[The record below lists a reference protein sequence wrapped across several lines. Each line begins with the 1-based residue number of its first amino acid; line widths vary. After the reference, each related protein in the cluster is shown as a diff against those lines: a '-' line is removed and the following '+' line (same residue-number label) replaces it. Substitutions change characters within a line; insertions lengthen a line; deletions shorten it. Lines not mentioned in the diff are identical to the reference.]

1 MTPELLL
8 NLSIA
13 ILLLPLLGFVF
24 LIFFG
29 KRLGRPSGF
38 IGTSILGIDLILA
51 IIVAIARL
59 VYYPDAPMHQYKFD
73 WLNVGTNTVSLGVG
87 LDNLAAI
94 MLVVVTLISFLV
106 HLFSLE
112 YMREDK
118 RFSRFYAY
126 LGLFTFS
133 MLGIVIA
140 NNFLNMFIFWE
151 LVGVSSY
158 LLIGFWFEKDSAAD
172 ASKKAFIVNRIGDLG
187 FLFGLMTIYLTYGTF
202 MFDEVFGGIHAGI
215 LPFDSGAWMTAVGIF
230 VFLGAVGKSAQFPLH
245 VWLPDAMEGPTPV
258 SALIHAATMVA
269 AGVYLTARVFPM
281 FTADALLFI
290 AYTGALTAFIAAT
303 IAITQYD
310 FKRVLAY
317 STVSQLGYMVMGLG
331 VGAFTSGFMHL
342 VTHAWFKALLF
353 LASGSV
359 IHAMHHSMH
368 HNDEHHMDP
377 QDIRNMGGLRKTMPI
392 TYITFLF
399 ATIAISGIPLTSGFL
414 SKDGILAGTLAF
426 AQLSGHWF
434 IPVAGFGAAL
444 MTAFYMFRLTIISFH
459 GKPRTHIAS
468 HTHENN
474 GYITFPLILL
484 AILTFWF
491 FYSLNPLDASKGWFH
506 SITQTPQIAT
516 PPNLMFDFMVQDKDE
531 HKHNN
536 LEQQGAND
544 AKANCCEEKVET
556 TKDECCK
563 SHDKSN
569 LEKCCKSKGYQSV
582 EDCCNDKACKCF
594 KPFTVTHY
602 THVSSTNHHTAGT
615 KLEEYIHHSHIP
627 AMIVSLLVAI
637 SGIFLSFIYY
647 QFKIWD
653 VDSIVNLYPWL
664 YKGSFNK
671 WFFDEIYQAT
681 IVNGTVGLAKIGAWF
696 DLNIIDGV
704 VNFMAAIGRGFGKFI
719 GWFDLRGVDGLVN
732 LTAWLTKRFGDILR
746 KPQTG
751 IIQAYLILTI
761 IGLVILIYVFI

>member
-13 ILLLPLLGFVF
+13 ILIIPLLSFII

-29 KRLGRPSGF
+29 KKLGRPAGF
-38 IGTSILGIDLILA
+38 VGTTILGIDLLLSIF
-51 IIVAIARL
+51 VAFIRL
-59 VYYPDAPMHQYKFD
+59 VYYRDAAMHQYKFD
-73 WLNVGTNTVSLGVG
+73 WLNVGTNTVTLGVG

-94 MLVVVTLISFLV
+94 MLIVVTLISFLV

-118 RFSRFYAY
+118 RFPRFYAY

-158 LLIGFWFEKDSAAD
+158 LLIGFWFEKDSAAN

-202 MFDEVFGGIHAGI
+202 LFDEVFGSINAGI
-215 LPFDSGAWMTAVGIF
+215 LPFDSGAWMTAIGIF

-368 HNDEHHMDP
+368 HHDEHHMDP

-426 AQLSGHWF
+426 AELSGHWF

-444 MTAFYMFRLTIISFH
+444 MTAFYMFRLTILSFH
-459 GKPRTHIAS
+459 GKPKTHIAS

-474 GYITFPLILL
+474 GFITFPLVLL
-484 AILTFWF
+484 GILTFWV
-491 FYSLNPLDASKGWFH
+491 FYSFNPLDAGKGWFH
-506 SITQTPQIAT
+506 SVTQTPQIAT
-516 PPNLMFDFMVQDKDE
+516 PPSLMFDFMVQDHVKENESRD
-531 HKHNN
+531 H
-536 LEQQGAND
+536 
-544 AKANCCEEKVET
+544 EKFTAYNE
-556 TKDECCK
+556 KECCK
-563 SHDKSN
+563 STVKNKIDD
-569 LEKCCKSKGYQSV
+569 CCKSKGYTSL
-582 EDCCNDKACKCF
+582 EECCSDDGCACV
-594 KPFTVTHY
+594 KPFNVTHY
-602 THVSSTNHHTAGT
+602 RHHSTVGHHQAGT
-615 KLEEYIHHSHIP
+615 RLEEYTHHAHIP
-627 AMIVSLLVAI
+627 AMILSLLVAI
-637 SGIFLSFIYY
+637 TGIVLSFIYY
-647 QFKIWD
+647 QFRIWD

-681 IVNGTVGLAKIGAWF
+681 FINGTVGLARIGAWF
-696 DLNIIDGV
+696 DLNIVDGV
-704 VNFMAAIGRGFGKFI
+704 VNFMGTLGRGVSKI
-719 GWFDLRGVDGLVN
+719 ISWFDLRGVDGAVN
-732 LTAWLTKRFGDILR
+732 LTAWISKRLGEILR

-751 IIQAYLILTI
+751 IIQAYLVLTI
-761 IGLVILIYVFI
+761 IGLVVLIYIFI

>member
-13 ILLLPLLGFVF
+13 ILIIPLLSFIV

-29 KRLGRPSGF
+29 KKLGRPAGF
-38 IGTSILGIDLILA
+38 IGTSILGIDLILS
-51 IIVAIARL
+51 ITVAFVRL
-59 VYYPDAPMHQYKFD
+59 LYYPDAAMFQYKFD
-73 WLNVGTNTVSLGVG
+73 WLNVGTNSIALGVG

-94 MLVVVTLISFLV
+94 MLIVVTLISFLV

-118 RFSRFYAY
+118 RFPRFYAY

-158 LLIGFWFEKDSAAD
+158 LLIGFWFEKDSAAN

-202 MFDEVFGGIHAGI
+202 LFDEVFGSINAGI
-215 LPFDSGAWMTAVGIF
+215 LPFDSGAWMTAIGIF

-281 FTADALLFI
+281 FTADALLFV

-303 IAITQYD
+303 IAITQWD

-359 IHAMHHSMH
+359 IHAMHHAMH
-368 HNDEHHMDP
+368 HHNEHHMDP

-444 MTAFYMFRLTIISFH
+444 MTAFYMFRLTILSFH
-459 GKPRTHIAS
+459 GKPKTHIAS

-474 GYITFPLILL
+474 RFITFPLVLL

-491 FYSLNPLDASKGWFH
+491 FYSFNPLDAGKGWFH
-506 SITQTPQIAT
+506 SVTQTPQIAT
-516 PPNLMFDFMVQDKDE
+516 PHNLMFDFMVQNDQAE
-531 HKHNN
+531 PSSN
-536 LEQQGAND
+536 QQV
-544 AKANCCEEKVET
+544 KTFE
-556 TKDECCK
+556 
-563 SHDKSN
+563 
-569 LEKCCKSKGYQSV
+569 
-582 EDCCNDKACKCF
+582 
-594 KPFTVTHY
+594 VTHY
-602 THVSSTNHHTAGT
+602 QHHHSGEHHSYRST
-615 KLEEYIHHSHIP
+615 LEEYIHHAHTP
-627 AMIVSLLVAI
+627 AMILSLLVAI
-637 SGIFLSFIYY
+637 TGILLSFIYY
-647 QFKIWD
+647 QFRIWD

-681 IVNGTVGLAKIGAWF
+681 FINGTVGFAKIGAWF
-696 DLNIIDGV
+696 DLNIVDGV
-704 VNFMAAIGRGFGKFI
+704 VNFMGTLGRGLGKI
-719 GWFDLRGVDGLVN
+719 TSWFDFRGVDGAVN
-732 LTAWLTKRFGDILR
+732 LTAWISKRLGDIFR
-746 KPQTG
+746 QPQTG
-751 IIQAYLILTI
+751 IIQAYLVLTI
-761 IGLVILIYVFI
+761 IGLVVLVYIFI

>member
-1 MTPELLL
+1 MTPETMLI
-8 NLSIA
+8 LSIG
-13 ILLLPLLGFVF
+13 ILLLPILDFAV

-29 KRLGRPSGF
+29 KRLGRTSGF
-38 IGTSILGIDLILA
+38 IGTAVLGIDLILS
-51 IIVAIARL
+51 IIVAFERL
-59 VYYPDAPMHQYKFD
+59 TIYANETMQQLKFN
-73 WLNVGTNTVSLGVG
+73 WLMLGNKTVALGIG
-87 LDNLAAI
+87 IDNLTAI
-94 MLVVVTLISFLV
+94 MLIVVTLISFLV
-106 HLFSLE
+106 HLFSME

-158 LLIGFWFEKDSAAD
+158 LLIGFWFEKDSAAN
-172 ASKKAFIVNRIGDLG
+172 AGKKAFIANRVGDLG
-187 FLFGLMTIYLTYGTF
+187 FLIGLMLIYSTYGTF
-202 MFDEVFGGIHAGI
+202 IFEEVFSKIHSGI
-215 LPFDSGAWMTAVGIF
+215 LPFNSGFWLTLMGIL
-230 VFLGAVGKSAQFPLH
+230 VFGGAIGKSAQFPLH

-269 AGVYLTARVFPM
+269 AGVYLTARVYPI

-290 AYTGALTAFIAAT
+290 AYIGAITAFVAAT
-303 IAITQYD
+303 IAITQFD

-368 HNDEHHMDP
+368 KAHNHDMDP

-399 ATIAISGIPLTSGFL
+399 ATIAISGIPFTSGFL

-426 AQLSGHWF
+426 GELSGHWF
-434 IPVAGFGAAL
+434 IPIAGFAAAA
-444 MTAFYMFRLTIISFH
+444 MTAFYMFRLTILSFH
-459 GKPRTHIAS
+459 GKPKTDIAS

-474 GYITFPLILL
+474 GYITIPLVIL
-484 AILTFWF
+484 AVLTFWF
-491 FYSLNPLDASKGWFH
+491 FYSLNPLGADNGWFH
-506 SITQTPQIAT
+506 SRTQAPPSAVPTSLMWKFMTPEKENTKEVASTQELNANAT
-516 PPNLMFDFMVQDKDE
+516 QN
-531 HKHNN
+531 
-536 LEQQGAND
+536 
-544 AKANCCEEKVET
+544 EK
-556 TKDECCK
+556 
-563 SHDKSN
+563 
-569 LEKCCKSKGYQSV
+569 Q
-582 EDCCNDKACKCF
+582 F
-594 KPFTVTHY
+594 IVTH
-602 THVSSTNHHTAGT
+602 TKESQEVVITEFKESLHHA
-615 KLEEYIHHSHIP
+615 HIP
-627 AMIVSLLVAI
+627 AMLLSLTVAL
-637 SGIFLSFIYY
+637 SGILLSFLFY

-653 VDSIVNLYPWL
+653 PDSIVNMFPWL

-681 IVNGTVGLAKIGAWF
+681 FINGTVGLGKVGAWF
-696 DLNIIDGV
+696 DLNIVDGI
-704 VNFMAAIGRGFGKFI
+704 VNFVAALGRGIGKI
-719 GWFDLRGVDGLVN
+719 TSIFDFHIIDGLVN
-732 LTAWLTKRFGDILR
+732 LSAKISGWIGTALR

-751 IIQAYLILTI
+751 VIQAYLVLTVL
-761 IGLVILIYVFI
+761 GLVVLILLFI